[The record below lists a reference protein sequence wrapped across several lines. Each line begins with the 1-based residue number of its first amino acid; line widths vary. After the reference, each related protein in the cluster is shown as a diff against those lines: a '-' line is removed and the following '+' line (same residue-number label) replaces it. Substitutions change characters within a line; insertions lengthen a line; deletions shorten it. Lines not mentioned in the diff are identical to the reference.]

1 MISVI
6 ENQHSE
12 PSMQICQY
20 NIQDGILFTICGR
33 SVYLTVFMG
42 RKGQMFESG
51 ISHIHTEWHCGPKY
65 YQWKGYQY

>member
-65 YQWKGYQY
+65 YQ